1 MEGSPVRP
9 DDADCIAGEW
19 GDAVRDSCRFAATSM
34 FELGRDTKRRKTGR
48 RRAANMASRPT
59 VCQSPAAMT
68 VTASAI
74 SPRTNQR
81 SRGENSLSEAAGGA
95 TRFSDGGASRGIGF
109 MEARSPAE
117 WPRELKRKPSRTS
130 WYLARCLSISKLLRP
145 ELLRWGSEICRVGPA
160 RFERRLTIEERRVI
174 MVDRRGD
181 APLAPTYPQTGR
193 GPWKGQRV
201 ASGTAIRTRSSEFA
215 SRAAVAIRLGSCR
228 GRAWNR
234 RGPGSEIRRLPPSR
248 ETCPSS

>member
-9 DDADCIAGEW
+9 DDADCIASEW

-34 FELGRDTKRRKTGR
+34 FELGRDTTRRKTGR

-145 ELLRWGSEICRVGPA
+145 ELLRWGSEICRWDWPALRRAGPPEFLDDSQWWAGA
-160 RFERRLTIEERRVI
+160 RRELVPPSYLETGDGCAATPETPANGRFGSGVPSGDRGPRSGTGTSS
-174 MVDRRGD
+174 RRGS
-181 APLAPTYPQTGR
+181 L
-193 GPWKGQRV
+193 
-201 ASGTAIRTRSSEFA
+201 
-215 SRAAVAIRLGSCR
+215 
-228 GRAWNR
+228 
-234 RGPGSEIRRLPPSR
+234 
-248 ETCPSS
+248 

>member
-1 MEGSPVRP
+1 MVLSAGTAAFTASGKSAGDFASSSTAAAFAAGRTAVFSATRSSKEREVEGSPVRP

-145 ELLRWGSEICRVGPA
+145 ELLRWGSEICRVGH
-160 RFERRLTIEERRVI
+160 
-174 MVDRRGD
+174 
-181 APLAPTYPQTGR
+181 
-193 GPWKGQRV
+193 K
-201 ASGTAIRTRSSEFA
+201 
-215 SRAAVAIRLGSCR
+215 
-228 GRAWNR
+228 
-234 RGPGSEIRRLPPSR
+234 
-248 ETCPSS
+248 